1 MRMMSA
7 HMVHRIL
14 GGVLSLLTVGP
25 AFAGSIAVN
34 PVRVTLTA
42 TRTTGALVIRNSGA
56 DPSVVQLQ
64 IVSWSQQDGKDVY
77 VPTRELLATPPI
89 FTVPAGGSQTVR
101 VGMRQG
107 PDPRR
112 EGSYRLIMQEVPPPP
127 KPEFRGLQVAL
138 RLSVPIFIAPAVE
151 SPPALAWRANLD
163 SQGDL
168 NVTAANT
175 GNAHVQVLKF
185 KLSSAGVELPP
196 IVPTEAA
203 YILPEQQRDWRL
215 KLKSLPAAGSTLR
228 VVAQTDAGDME
239 ADVVVSGS

>member
-1 MRMMSA
+1 MRKVSA
-7 HMVHRIL
+7 HTARRIFC
-14 GGVLSLLTVGP
+14 GVLWLLAIGP

-42 TRTTGALVIRNSGA
+42 TQTTGALVVRNSGA

-77 VPTRELLATPPI
+77 VPSKDLLATPPI

-101 VGMRQG
+101 IGLRQG

-138 RLSVPIFIAPAVE
+138 RLSVPIFIVPAVVT
-151 SPPALAWRANLD
+151 PPALAWRATLT

-175 GNAHVQVLKF
+175 GNAHVQVLRF

-196 IVPTEAA
+196 TVPSEAA
-203 YILPEQQRDWRL
+203 YILPEQQRDWSL
-215 KLKSLPAAGSTLR
+215 KLKSAPAAGSILR
-228 VVAQTDAGDME
+228 VVAQTDAGDMQ